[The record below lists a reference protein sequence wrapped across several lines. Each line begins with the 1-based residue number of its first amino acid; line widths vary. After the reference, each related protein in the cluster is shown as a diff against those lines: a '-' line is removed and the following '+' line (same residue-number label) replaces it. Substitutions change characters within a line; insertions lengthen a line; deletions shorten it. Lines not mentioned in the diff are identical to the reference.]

1 MGLKGWERNRGANSL
16 VTGSDL
22 RRGVKTMMQN
32 PLPFEEV
39 MKDVLKVK
47 PPEKIQRKSKV
58 QKKS

>member
-32 PLPFEEV
+32 PVAVRGSDEGRAQGETAGENPA
-39 MKDVLKVK
+39 KV
-47 PPEKIQRKSKV
+47 
-58 QKKS
+58 